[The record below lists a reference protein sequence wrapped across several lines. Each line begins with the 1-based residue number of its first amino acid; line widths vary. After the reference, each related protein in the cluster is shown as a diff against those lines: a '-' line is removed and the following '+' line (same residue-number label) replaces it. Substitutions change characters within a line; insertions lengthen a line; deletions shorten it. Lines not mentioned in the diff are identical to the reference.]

1 MISNEG
7 LQVALSPVQLA
18 AVISDS
24 TVTEGETWSNRLM
37 GAGFGGE
44 SSNFLGLGLCAMH
57 LTQHC

>member
-37 GAGFGGE
+37 GAGFGGG
-44 SSNFLGLGLCAMH
+44 SRRTSWGWGYVLC
-57 LTQHC
+57 T

>member
-37 GAGFGGE
+37 GGAGFGGG
-44 SSNFLGLGLCAMH
+44 SRRTSWGWGYVLC
-57 LTQHC
+57 T